1 MAFWEVRREENAMK
15 SQDGKQKETIQYPG
29 TLWMLCFSNLSCFF
43 FYEISHSKSAE
54 KEREETAGPF
64 SHYCC
69 AGSRRNT
76 FESDVI
82 VNLKH
87 SRQRLGD
94 CEKPA

>member
-1 MAFWEVRREENAMK
+1 MAFREVRREENAMK
-15 SQDGKQKETIQYPG
+15 SQDRKQKETIQYPG
-29 TLWMLCFSNLSCFF
+29 TLWMFCFSNLSCFF

-69 AGSRRNT
+69 AGSGRNT

-94 CEKPA
+94 CGRPT